1 MTRPP
6 ASLPD
11 TILEIGQSY
20 VLPILDYPISNRLN
34 KDERLSG
41 VIHALSAPCVV
52 YFNIAIN
59 FRVCGMTGF
68 ATN

>member
-41 VIHALSAPCVV
+41 VIHALSAP
-52 YFNIAIN
+52 AIN